1 MNQEILFW
9 IMSAL
14 LLIVPFGMILVMPKS
29 RIREILLRCFIGIIF
44 LAMGGS
50 ILLTFVPQ
58 EVLHPRLFSA
68 ATFWILTALL
78 IIVPIALILLMPS
91 SRFKTIL
98 INGLLWL
105 FGAISLILGII
116 GAFLPVMPTVPFILL
131 TAACWGRAS
140 PKFHAWLSNHKYFG
154 PMVKNWEERRA
165 ISKKGKYMAW
175 TMMSISSISLLIA
188 FPERWYVGAGT
199 GLICLCVGLWMA
211 RLPDA

>member
-29 RIREILLRCFIGIIF
+29 RIREILLRCFVGIIF

-58 EVLHPRLFSA
+58 EVLHPHLFST

-116 GAFLPVMPTVPFILL
+116 GVFLPVIPTVPFILL

-165 ISKKGKYMAW
+165 VPRRAKYLAW
-175 TMMSISSISLLIA
+175 SMMTLSCTWLFIQ
-188 FPERWYVGAGT
+188 FPQRWYVGAST
-199 GLICLCVGLWMA
+199 AAVCLCVGLWMKS
-211 RLPDA
+211 LPDA